1 MPDASGGAVPVEA
14 KQLSVNGLRYHV
26 LDAGQGPPVLLL
38 HGFPDTSELWRRQI
52 DALAGAGYRVIAP
65 DLRGRGK
72 TERPPNVADY
82 ALSLIVRDVVGLLDA
97 LGVQR
102 AHVVGHDWGAAVAWL
117 SAALLP
123 ERVDRLVA
131 ISVGYPGAAGRPK
144 FEDLQK
150 GWYRLLIQFAGVAED
165 LMQQDD
171 WYLFRELLQGVGDVE
186 QYIANLSEPGA
197 LTAGFNWYR
206 ANLPPDRLL
215 SAAQLPQV
223 KAPTL
228 GIWSTGDLYLTERAM
243 LASAAK
249 VTGPWKYVRVE
260 GASHWI
266 PIDAPDQ
273 LNDLILDFL
282 SRTAE

>member
-38 HGFPDTSELWRRQI
+38 HGFPDTSELWCRQI
-52 DALAGAGYRVIAP
+52 DVLVGAGYRVIAP

-72 TERPPNVADY
+72 TERPPAVADY
-82 ALSLIVRDVVGLLDA
+82 ALSLIVRDVAALLDVLA
-97 LGVQR
+97 VRR

-123 ERVDRLVA
+123 DRVDRLVA
-131 ISVGYPGAAGRPK
+131 ISVGYPSAAGRPTL
-144 FEDLQK
+144 EDLQK
-150 GWYRLLIQFAGVAED
+150 GWYRLLIQFAGVAEE
-165 LMQQDD
+165 LMQKDD
-171 WYLFRELLQGVGDVE
+171 WYLFRELLHGGGDAE
-186 QYIANLSEPGA
+186 KYIASLSEPGA
-197 LTAGFNWYR
+197 LTAAFNWYR
-206 ANLPPDRLL
+206 ANLPPERLL
-215 SAAQLPQV
+215 SAAQLPPIQ
-223 KAPTL
+223 APTL
-228 GIWSTGDLYLTERAM
+228 GIWSTGDLYLSERAM

-266 PIDAPDQ
+266 PLDAPDLLNQ
-273 LNDLILDFL
+273 LLLDFL
-282 SRTAE
+282 SS